1 MLPKEE
7 TETLSKID
15 ELVFTPKQQE
25 TITFPFRGVTLEVN
39 EGTPRSGKTTAD
51 IFKMAYIYSISED
64 QNHLV
69 AAFNQEQ
76 AFRLFM
82 DGDGFG
88 LMHIFGNLAEMKHDE
103 HGDHLLIHSPNGPK
117 KIYYKG
123 GGKVNSVGAITGM
136 SLGTVTFLEINLLHK
151 DFIEEC
157 FRRTFAA
164 KNRFHLAELNPPAP
178 NHPVLEIFSNYEK
191 SGRYKWRHWT
201 AKDNPALS
209 EERKQE
215 IYNEVKHS
223 SYLLQRDWYGKRVLP
238 KGIIYETFDMQKNQI
253 PKLEGRP
260 IEMVFF
266 GDGGQQDATVCECY
280 VITEHASDG
289 HYKYKFNQVASYY
302 HSGRDTGEVKA
313 GSTYAVEIKQFIQ
326 WCMKEYEIPVNEPVF
341 IDPACR
347 WLREELEKVGVDTA
361 GADNNAH
368 DVIGKAQGIE
378 VGIERMQS
386 LLSERRYLL
395 VEQPNDQYDNYG
407 WLQEMGMYVRDENS
421 GKPVDKNN
429 HAMDT
434 SRYATNYFYRNYEDI

>member
-1 MLPKEE
+1 MVVTAVVQLAF
-7 TETLSKID
+7 S
-15 ELVFTPKQQE
+15 PKQQE
-25 TITFPFRGVTLEVN
+25 TIRQQTKNITLEVN

-51 IFKMAYIYSISED
+51 IFKMANFYIKSRD
-64 QNHLV
+64 MNHLV
-69 AAFNQEQ
+69 TAYNQEQ

-82 DGDGFG
+82 DGDGLG
-88 LMHIFGNLAEMKHDE
+88 LIHIYGNLAEMKHDE
-103 HGDHLLIHSPNGPK
+103 HGDHLLLHAPNGKK

-136 SLGTVTFLEINLLHK
+136 SLGSVTFLEINLLHM
-151 DFIEEC
+151 DFVKEC
-157 FRRTFAA
+157 FRRTYAA
-164 KNRFHLAELNPPAP
+164 KDRFHLAELNPPAP
-178 NHPVLEIFSNYEK
+178 SHPVLTEVFDRYEK
-191 SGRYKWRHWT
+191 TGRYKWRHWIPF
-201 AKDNPALS
+201 DNPILD
-209 EERKQE
+209 EERRNE
-215 IYNEVKHS
+215 LYNELKFS

-253 PKLEGRP
+253 SKLEGRP

-326 WCMKEYEIPVNEPVF
+326 WCMKEYEVPVNEPVF

-361 GADNNAH
+361 GADNNAY
-368 DVIGKAQGIE
+368 DVTGKAQGIE

-395 VEQPNDQYDNYG
+395 VEQLNDQYDHYS
-407 WLQEMGMYVRDENS
+407 WLQEIGMYVRDENS

>member
-1 MLPKEE
+1 MAVVQLAF
-7 TETLSKID
+7 S
-15 ELVFTPKQQE
+15 PKQQE
-25 TITFPFRGVTLEVN
+25 TIREQTKTITLEVN

-51 IFKMAYIYSISED
+51 IFKMANFYINSRD
-64 QNHLV
+64 MNHLV
-69 AAFNQEQ
+69 TAYNQEQ

-82 DGDGFG
+82 DGDGLG
-88 LMHIFGNLAEMKHDE
+88 LIHIYGNLAEMKHDE
-103 HGDHLLIHSPNGPK
+103 HGDHLLLHAPNGKK

-136 SLGTVTFLEINLLHK
+136 SLGSVTFLEINLLHM
-151 DFIEEC
+151 DFVKEC
-157 FRRTFAA
+157 FRRTYAA
-164 KNRFHLAELNPPAP
+164 KDRFHLAELNPPAP
-178 NHPVLEIFSNYEK
+178 SHPVLTEVFDRYEK
-191 SGRYKWRHWT
+191 TGRYKWRHWT
-201 AKDNPALS
+201 PFDNPILD
-209 EERKQE
+209 EERRNE
-215 IYNEVKHS
+215 LYNELKFS

-253 PKLEGRP
+253 SKLEGRP

-280 VITEHASDG
+280 VITEHAADG

-326 WCMKEYEIPVNEPVF
+326 WCMKEYEVPVNEPVF

>member
-1 MLPKEE
+1 
-7 TETLSKID
+7 
-15 ELVFTPKQQE
+15 
-25 TITFPFRGVTLEVN
+25 
-39 EGTPRSGKTTAD
+39 
-51 IFKMAYIYSISED
+51 
-64 QNHLV
+64 
-69 AAFNQEQ
+69 
-76 AFRLFM
+76 
-82 DGDGFG
+82 GDGLG
-88 LMHIFGNLAEMKHDE
+88 LIHIYGNLAEMKHDE
-103 HGDHLLIHSPNGPK
+103 HGDHLLLHAPNGKK

-136 SLGTVTFLEINLLHK
+136 SLGSVTFLEINLLHM
-151 DFIEEC
+151 DFVKEC
-157 FRRTFAA
+157 FRRTYAA
-164 KNRFHLAELNPPAP
+164 KDRFHLAELNPPAP
-178 NHPVLEIFSNYEK
+178 SHPVLTEVFDRYEK
-191 SGRYKWRHWT
+191 TGRYKWRHWT
-201 AKDNPALS
+201 PFDNPILD
-209 EERKQE
+209 EERRNE
-215 IYNEVKHS
+215 LYNELKFS

-253 PKLEGRP
+253 SKLEGRP

-280 VITEHASDG
+280 VITEHAADG

-326 WCMKEYEIPVNEPVF
+326 WCMKEYEVPVNEPVF

-368 DVIGKAQGIE
+368 DVTGKAQGIE

-395 VEQPNDQYDNYG
+395 VEQLNDQYDNYG

>member
-1 MLPKEE
+1 M
-7 TETLSKID
+7 SKID

-191 SGRYKWRHWT
+191 SDRYKWRHWT

-238 KGIIYETFDMQKNQI
+238 KGIIYETFDMQENQI
-253 PKLEGRP
+253 SKLEGRP

-280 VITEHASDG
+280 VITEHEADG
-289 HYKYKFNQVASYY
+289 HYKYKLNQVASYY

-368 DVIGKAQGIE
+368 DVTGKAQGIE

-395 VEQPNDQYDNYG
+395 VEQPNDQYDHYS
-407 WLQEMGMYVRDENS
+407 WLQEIGMYVRDENS

>member
-1 MLPKEE
+1 MAVVQLAF
-7 TETLSKID
+7 S
-15 ELVFTPKQQE
+15 PKQQE
-25 TITFPFRGVTLEVN
+25 TIRQQTKNITLEVN

-51 IFKMAYIYSISED
+51 IFKMANFYIKSRD
-64 QNHLV
+64 MNHLV
-69 AAFNQEQ
+69 TAYNQEQ

-82 DGDGFG
+82 DGDGLG
-88 LMHIFGNLAEMKHDE
+88 LIHIYGNLAEMKHDE
-103 HGDHLLIHSPNGPK
+103 HGDHLLLHAPNGKK

-136 SLGTVTFLEINLLHK
+136 SLGSVTFLEINLLHM
-151 DFIEEC
+151 DFVKEC
-157 FRRTFAA
+157 FRRTYAA
-164 KNRFHLAELNPPAP
+164 KDRFHLAELNPPAP
-178 NHPVLEIFSNYEK
+178 SHPVLTEVFDRYEK
-191 SGRYKWRHWT
+191 TGRYKWRHWIPF
-201 AKDNPALS
+201 DNPILD
-209 EERKQE
+209 EERR
-215 IYNEVKHS
+215 NELYDELKFS

-253 PKLEGRP
+253 SKLEGRP

-280 VITEHASDG
+280 VITEHEADG
-289 HYKYKFNQVASYY
+289 HYKYKLNQVASYY

-368 DVIGKAQGIE
+368 DVTGKAQGIE

-395 VEQPNDQYDNYG
+395 VEQLNDQYDNYG

-434 SRYATNYFYRNYEDI
+434 SRYATNYFYSNYEDI